1 MPILRLE
8 AGVNGTRMRANN
20 KDTKYRLN
28 TIKTSCSCF
37 DPDKLQMPFHNFL
50 DRISRSIQVEEGV
63 GFSGL
68 RISFLLFADDVVL
81 WASSSQDFL
90 LALEC
95 FASQCQTAG
104 NRQSVQFLVG
114 EVRGEW
120 SWRLTD

>member
-90 LALEC
+90 LALRVLQ
-95 FASQCQTAG
+95 ASVKQLEIGRVSNFWLVKWGESGAG
-104 NRQSVQFLVG
+104 
-114 EVRGEW
+114 
-120 SWRLTD
+120 D